1 MNISGV
7 LVHARP
13 ENAEAVKQGLL
24 AFAGVE
30 VHAVTDEGRLVV
42 TLEDEDVG
50 RMADTVVRF
59 QDVAGVI
66 SVAMI
71 YHHYEDEDEQSVNE
85 VADPVVIS
93 CTDSVSEE
101 ASK

>member
-7 LVHARP
+7 LIHARP
-13 ENAEAVKQGLL
+13 EKAAAVKQGLL
-24 AFAGVE
+24 AFPGVE

-42 TLEDEDVG
+42 TIEDEDVG
-50 RMADTVVRF
+50 RMADTVVKF

-71 YHHYEDEDEQSVNE
+71 YHHYEDDDEVSASE
-85 VADPVVIS
+85 VPDPVIS